1 LWRDGVPID
10 ATSADLLHH
19 TAFSKKERAAMTDN
33 PSSDSPGS
41 RDAPEFRPRRE
52 TPIGML
58 VVIGLVVLAAAF
70 FGWRWYQQ
78 QQQKP
83 PEPAPVAAAP
93 NDGPAPAPAAEPT
106 GPQNPVDALAPPD
119 AALPALAESDSRV
132 MKALS
137 ELLGGKNA
145 SAYLRPDGIVR
156 RFVATVDNLAREQ
169 APASAWPVQPT
180 GQRFITDGPQQGGT
194 QTIAANNAARYN
206 GIVLLAETVDPAK
219 AATVYAKLY
228 PLFQKAYEELGFP
241 GRYFNDRLI
250 AVIDH
255 LLQAP
260 EPGGPVQ
267 VRLVEV
273 KGDVPSQRPW
283 VRYEY
288 VDAKLEAMS
297 SGQKIMVRMG
307 PENERKVKASL
318 RGFRQQIATGE
329 LAKKKQP

>member
-1 LWRDGVPID
+1 
-10 ATSADLLHH
+10 
-19 TAFSKKERAAMTDN
+19 M
-33 PSSDSPGS
+33 SDSDI
-41 RDAPEFRPRRE
+41 RDTRDTSHATDTRDTADFRPRRE
-52 TPIGML
+52 TPTGAIVIAVL
-58 VVIGLVVLAAAF
+58 VLLAAAF

-83 PEPAPVAAAP
+83 AEPTPVAAAP
-93 NDGPAPAPAAEPT
+93 NDAPAPPPPVAAQPT

-119 AALPALAESDSRV
+119 AALPKLAESDSRV
-132 MKALS
+132 MKALA
-137 ELLGGKNA
+137 ELLGAKNA
-145 SAYLRPDGIVR
+145 DAFLRSDGIVH

-169 APASAWPVQPT
+169 APANTWPVQPT
-180 GQRFITDGPQQGGT
+180 GQRFITEGQGEA
-194 QTIAANNAARYN
+194 QTISPNNAARYN
-206 GIVLLAETVDPAK
+206 AAVLLAGSIDPAK
-219 AATVYAKLY
+219 AAAVYARLY
-228 PLFQKAYEELGFP
+228 PLFQQAYEELGYP

-273 KGDVPSQRPW
+273 KGEVPSQRPW

-288 VDAKLEAMS
+288 VDPQLQALS

-307 PENERKVKASL
+307 PENERKMKASL
-318 RGFRQQIATGE
+318 RGLRQQIATGDV
-329 LAKKKQP
+329 AKKKS

>member
-1 LWRDGVPID
+1 
-10 ATSADLLHH
+10 
-19 TAFSKKERAAMTDN
+19 M
-33 PSSDSPGS
+33 SDSDT

-52 TPIGML
+52 TPTGAIVVAVL
-58 VVIGLVVLAAAF
+58 VLLAAAF

-78 QQQKP
+78 QQAQP
-83 PEPAPVAAAP
+83 AEPAPVAAAP
-93 NDGPAPAPAAEPT
+93 NDAPPPPPAAAPEPT

-119 AALPALAESDSRV
+119 AALPRLADSDSRV
-132 MKALS
+132 MKALAD
-137 ELLGGKNA
+137 LLGAKNA
-145 SAYLRPDGIVR
+145 EAFLRSDGIVH
-156 RFVATVDNLAREQ
+156 RFVATVDNLSREQ
-169 APASAWPVQPT
+169 APANAWPVQPT
-180 GQRFITDGPQQGGT
+180 GQRFITEGQPGET

-206 GIVLLAETVDPAK
+206 GVVLLAGSVDPAK
-219 AATVYAKLY
+219 AAAVYARLY
-228 PLFQKAYEELGFP
+228 PLFQQAYEELGYP

-260 EPGGPVQ
+260 EPQGAVQ

-288 VDAKLEAMS
+288 VDPELQSLS

-307 PENERKVKASL
+307 PENERKLKASL
-318 RGFRQQIATGE
+318 RGMRQQIATGE
-329 LAKKKQP
+329 VANAANAANAGKKKAP

>member
-1 LWRDGVPID
+1 
-10 ATSADLLHH
+10 
-19 TAFSKKERAAMTDN
+19 M
-33 PSSDSPGS
+33 SDSDT

-52 TPIGML
+52 APMGTI
-58 VVIGLVVLAAAF
+58 VVIALLVLAAAF

-78 QQQKP
+78 QQVKP

-93 NDGPAPAPAAEPT
+93 NDVPAPPPPAEPT

-119 AALPALAESDSRV
+119 AALPKLAESDSRV

-137 ELLGGKNA
+137 ELLGGKNVA
-145 SAYLRPDGIVR
+145 AFLRSDDIVR
-156 RFVATVDNLAREQ
+156 RFVATIDNLTREH

-180 GQRFITDGPQQGGT
+180 GQRFITEGPQGGT
-194 QTIAANNAARYN
+194 QTIAATNAARYN
-206 GIVLLAETVDPAK
+206 GIVLLAGSVDPAK
-219 AATVYAKLY
+219 AAAVYAKLY
-228 PLFQKAYEELGFP
+228 PLFQQAYEELGYP

-260 EPGGPVQ
+260 EPSGPVQ

-273 KGDVPSQRPW
+273 KGDVPSTRPW

-288 VDAKLEAMS
+288 VDPKLESLS
-297 SGQKIMVRMG
+297 SGQKIMVRLG

-318 RGFRQQIATGE
+318 RGLRQQIATGQVANGAAA
-329 LAKKKQP
+329 AKKNKP

>member
-1 LWRDGVPID
+1 VGTLIVI
-10 ATSADLLHH
+10 ALL
-19 TAFSKKERAAMTDN
+19 A
-33 PSSDSPGS
+33 
-41 RDAPEFRPRRE
+41 
-52 TPIGML
+52 
-58 VVIGLVVLAAAF
+58 LAAAF

-78 QQQKP
+78 QKP
-83 PEPAPVAAAP
+83 PEPTPVAAAP
-93 NDGPAPAPAAEPT
+93 NDGPAAPPPAAEPT
-106 GPQNPVDALAPPD
+106 GPQNPIDALAPPD
-119 AALPALAESDSRV
+119 AALPALANSDARV
-132 MKALS
+132 MKALT
-137 ELLGGKNA
+137 ELLGGKHVA
-145 SAYLRPDGIVR
+145 AYLRSDGIVR

-180 GQRFITDGPQQGGT
+180 GQRFITEGQGQL

-206 GIVLLAETVDPAK
+206 GIVLLAESVDPAK

-228 PLFQKAYEELGFP
+228 PLFQTAYEELGFP

-260 EPGGPVQ
+260 EPKGPVQ

-273 KGDVPSQRPW
+273 KGDIPSQRPW

-288 VDAKLEAMS
+288 ADPKLESMS

-318 RGFRQQIATGE
+318 RGLREQIATSE
-329 LAKKKQP
+329 VAKKKG

>member
-1 LWRDGVPID
+1 MPERDD
-10 ATSADLLHH
+10 
-19 TAFSKKERAAMTDN
+19 
-33 PSSDSPGS
+33 
-41 RDAPEFRPRRE
+41 RDAPDFRPRRE
-52 TPIGML
+52 MPTGAIVVAVL
-58 VVIGLVVLAAAF
+58 VLLAAAF

-78 QQQKP
+78 QQQP
-83 PEPAPVAAAP
+83 PAEPVPVAAAP
-93 NDGPAPAPAAEPT
+93 NDAPAAPPPPAAAEPT

-119 AALPALAESDSRV
+119 AALPKLADSDSRV
-132 MKALS
+132 MKALA
-137 ELLGGKNA
+137 ELLGAKNA
-145 SAYLRPDGIVR
+145 EALLRSDGIVH

-180 GQRFITDGPQQGGT
+180 GQRFITEGEGEAQA
-194 QTIAANNAARYN
+194 ISANNAARYN
-206 GIVLLAETVDPAK
+206 GVVLLAGSIDPAK
-219 AATVYAKLY
+219 AAAVYARLY
-228 PLFQKAYEELGFP
+228 PLFQQAYEELGYP

-260 EPGGPVQ
+260 EPTGPVL

-288 VDAKLEAMS
+288 VDPHLQSLS

-318 RGFRQQIATGE
+318 RGLRQQIATGAVANGANAANA
-329 LAKKKQP
+329 AKKKPP

>member
-1 LWRDGVPID
+1 
-10 ATSADLLHH
+10 
-19 TAFSKKERAAMTDN
+19 MTDN
-33 PSSDSPGS
+33 DSPGS
-41 RDAPEFRPRRE
+41 RDDAPDFRPRRE
-52 TPIGML
+52 TPIGMI
-58 VVIGLVVLAAAF
+58 VAIGLVVLVAAF

-78 QQQKP
+78 QQKP
-83 PEPAPVAAAP
+83 PEPVPVATAP

-132 MKALS
+132 MKALA
-137 ELLGGKNA
+137 ELLGGKHA
-145 SAYLRPDGIVR
+145 SEYLRSDGIVR

-180 GQRFITDGPQQGGT
+180 GQRFITDGPQGGT

-260 EPGGPVQ
+260 EPSGPVQ

-273 KGDVPSQRPW
+273 KGDVPSTRPW

-288 VDAKLEAMS
+288 VDPKLEAMS

>member
-1 LWRDGVPID
+1 
-10 ATSADLLHH
+10 
-19 TAFSKKERAAMTDN
+19 M
-33 PSSDSPGS
+33 SDSDT
-41 RDAPEFRPRRE
+41 RDPRDTPEFRPRRE
-52 TPIGML
+52 APTGTIIVIVLLAL
-58 VVIGLVVLAAAF
+58 VAAF

-78 QQQKP
+78 QQVKP
-83 PEPAPVAAAP
+83 AEPVPVAAAP
-93 NDGPAPAPAAEPT
+93 NDAPAPPPAAEPT

-119 AALPALAESDSRV
+119 AALPQAGGVRFARDEGAGRVARRQERVGLLRSD
-132 MKALS
+132 
-137 ELLGGKNA
+137 
-145 SAYLRPDGIVR
+145 DIVR

-180 GQRFITDGPQQGGT
+180 GQRFITEGPQQGGT

-206 GIVLLAETVDPAK
+206 GIVLLAGSVDPAK
-219 AATVYAKLY
+219 AAAVYAKLY
-228 PLFQKAYEELGFP
+228 PLFQQAYEELGYP

-260 EPGGPVQ
+260 EPTGPVQ

-288 VDAKLEAMS
+288 VDPKLESMS

-318 RGFRQQIATGE
+318 RGLRQQIAT
-329 LAKKKQP
+329 ADIAKKKKQP

>member
-1 LWRDGVPID
+1 MSESDTRD
-10 ATSADLLHH
+10 T
-19 TAFSKKERAAMTDN
+19 
-33 PSSDSPGS
+33 

-52 TPIGML
+52 TPMGTIVVAVL
-58 VVIGLVVLAAAF
+58 VLLAAAF

-83 PEPAPVAAAP
+83 VEPVPVAAAP
-93 NDGPAPAPAAEPT
+93 NDAPAPPPPAAAPT

-119 AALPALAESDSRV
+119 AALPKLADSDARV
-132 MKALS
+132 TKALT
-137 ELLGGKNA
+137 ELLGGKKVA
-145 SAYLRPDGIVR
+145 EFLRPDGIVR
-156 RFVATVDNLAREQ
+156 RFVATVDNLPREH

-180 GQRFITDGPQQGGT
+180 GQRFITEGPQGGV

-206 GIVLLAETVDPAK
+206 GIVLLAESVDPAK
-219 AATVYAKLY
+219 AAAVYAKLY
-228 PLFQKAYEELGFP
+228 PLFQQAYEELGYP

-260 EPGGPVQ
+260 EPKGPVQ

-273 KGDVPSQRPW
+273 KGDIPSQRPW

-288 VDAKLEAMS
+288 VDQQLESLSA
-297 SGQKIMVRMG
+297 GQKILVRMG
-307 PENERKVKASL
+307 PENEGKVKASL
-318 RGFRQQIATGE
+318 RGLRQQIATGE
-329 LAKKKQP
+329 IAKKKQP

>member
-1 LWRDGVPID
+1 
-10 ATSADLLHH
+10 
-19 TAFSKKERAAMTDN
+19 MTDN
-33 PSSDSPGS
+33 DSPGS
-41 RDAPEFRPRRE
+41 RDDAPDFRPRRE
-52 TPIGML
+52 TPIGMI
-58 VVIGLVVLAAAF
+58 VAIGLVVLVAAF

-78 QQQKP
+78 QQKP
-83 PEPAPVAAAP
+83 PESAPVATAP
-93 NDGPAPAPAAEPT
+93 NDGPAPAPAATEPT
-106 GPQNPVDALAPPD
+106 GPQNPIEALAPPD

-132 MKALS
+132 MKALA
-137 ELLGGKNA
+137 ELLGGKHA
-145 SAYLRPDGIVR
+145 SDYLRSDGIVR

-180 GQRFITDGPQQGGT
+180 GQRFITDGPQGGT

-260 EPGGPVQ
+260 EPSGPVQ

-273 KGDVPSQRPW
+273 KGDVPSTRPW

-288 VDAKLEAMS
+288 VDPKLEAMS

>member
-1 LWRDGVPID
+1 
-10 ATSADLLHH
+10 
-19 TAFSKKERAAMTDN
+19 MTDN
-33 PSSDSPGS
+33 DSPGS
-41 RDAPEFRPRRE
+41 RDDAPEFRPRRE
-52 TPIGML
+52 TPIGMI
-58 VVIGLVVLAAAF
+58 VAIGLVVLVAAF

-78 QQQKP
+78 QQKP
-83 PEPAPVAAAP
+83 PEPTPVAAAP

-119 AALPALAESDSRV
+119 PALPALAESDSRV
-132 MKALS
+132 MKALA
-137 ELLGGKNA
+137 ELIGGKNA
-145 SAYLRPDGIVR
+145 SEHLRSDGIVR

-180 GQRFITDGPQQGGT
+180 GQRFITDGPQGGT

-206 GIVLLAETVDPAK
+206 SMVLLAETVDPAK

-260 EPGGPVQ
+260 EPTGPVQ

-273 KGDVPSQRPW
+273 KGDVPSTRPW

-288 VDAKLEAMS
+288 VDPKLESLS

-329 LAKKKQP
+329 LAKKKS

>member
-1 LWRDGVPID
+1 
-10 ATSADLLHH
+10 
-19 TAFSKKERAAMTDN
+19 M
-33 PSSDSPGS
+33 SDSDT

-52 TPIGML
+52 APMGTI
-58 VVIGLVVLAAAF
+58 VVIALLVLAAAF

-78 QQQKP
+78 QQQVKP
-83 PEPAPVAAAP
+83 PEPVPVAAVP
-93 NDGPAPAPAAEPT
+93 NDTPAPPPAAEPT

-119 AALPALAESDSRV
+119 AALPKLAESDSRV
-132 MKALS
+132 MKALA
-137 ELLGGKNA
+137 ELLGSKNA
-145 SAYLRPDGIVR
+145 STFLRSDDMVR
-156 RFVATVDNLAREQ
+156 RFVATIDNLTREH

-180 GQRFITDGPQQGGT
+180 GQRFITEGPQGGT

-206 GIVLLAETVDPAK
+206 GIVLLAESVDPAK
-219 AATVYAKLY
+219 AAAVYAKLY
-228 PLFQKAYEELGFP
+228 PLFQQAYEELGYP

-260 EPGGPVQ
+260 EPSGPVQ
-267 VRLVEV
+267 VRLIEV
-273 KGDVPSQRPW
+273 KGDVPSTRPW

-288 VDAKLEAMS
+288 VDPKLESLS

-318 RGFRQQIATGE
+318 RGLRQQIATADI
-329 LAKKKQP
+329 AKKKKQQ